1 MCGGCEYT
9 FWSIWSE
16 HDQVQPTVCR
26 ILQHIG
32 VNIYGNQIEACH
44 RMDKNTDRIIVKFS
58 SRKDCEHTMRVKKN
72 WKILMLLTWTFQQGQ
87 SSILMTVCVL
97 LIEDCGIKPRN
108 YGTRIKFF
116 FFFTVNGTVRIRL
129 QEKGPYGIIT
139 HIDDLKQLIPEKD
152 FSMFWLDCIVSRVC
166 TL

>member
-1 MCGGCEYT
+1 MVKQLSSVEHQCWKNVRYSRRECVEVV
-9 FWSIWSE
+9 SIPSLVE
-16 HDQVQPTVCR
+16 SDQLQPTVCR
-26 ILQHIG
+26 ILQNTG

-116 FFFTVNGTVRIRL
+116 FFLLLMV
-129 QEKGPYGIIT
+129 
-139 HIDDLKQLIPEKD
+139 QLG
-152 FSMFWLDCIVSRVC
+152 
-166 TL
+166 